1 MKGLGINAEFI
12 ELADKINKYMTK
24 FTVSLLE
31 DALKKAGRKI
41 EGERILI
48 VGLAYKKNISDTRES
63 PAIEIMQILRSKGAE
78 VAYHDP
84 YVPTFG
90 NMKSMDLKKALDWTD
105 VVMITT
111 DHDNV
116 NYELIAENAEIIV
129 DTRNVIRRKGLK
141 PLGKLVVL

>member
-1 MKGLGINAEFI
+1 
-12 ELADKINKYMTK
+12 
-24 FTVSLLE
+24 
-31 DALKKAGRKI
+31 
-41 EGERILI
+41 
-48 VGLAYKKNISDTRES
+48 
-63 PAIEIMQILRSKGAE
+63 
-78 VAYHDP
+78 
-84 YVPTFG
+84 
-90 NMKSMDLKKALDWTD
+90 MKSMDLKKALDWTD